1 MIITPQLI
9 FFIAGI
15 AALVVAAILFVIAMT
30 YYTRQDIR
38 GVKNDLAGK
47 ARQGQ
52 RSNAVTRGRTSR
64 RVGAPSNVRPSV
76 NQGAPAN
83 AMQQTPVAAAQNFED
98 DTDTVLD
105 TKLRR
110 VPQNIANVNSYSRD
124 VNDDIPTVVTSV
136 GDYHRQGVKQNQTQN
151 DADVPTLVEEN
162 EEELPTQVEK
172 TAAAEASSF
181 VVTKSILAIHS
192 NEIITAG

>member
-30 YYTRQDIR
+30 YYSRQDIR

-52 RSNAVTRGRTSR
+52 RGASTVRRTTRSTRASR
-64 RVGAPSNVRPSV
+64 NTQRSVVDDARRGNVYEPTGGMS
-76 NQGAPAN
+76 
-83 AMQQTPVAAAQNFED
+83 QQPED
-98 DTDTVLD
+98 DMDTILD
-105 TKLRR
+105 TRLRQ
-110 VPQNIANVNSYSRD
+110 VPQGMGGVSSYNQSI
-124 VNDDIPTVVTSV
+124 NDDIPTVVTFL
-136 GDYHRQGVKQNQTQN
+136 GDYHNGEVSKQSEN
-151 DADVPTLVEEN
+151 DANAPTLVEEN
-162 EEELPTQVEK
+162 EEDLPTQVDQ
-172 TAAAEASSF
+172 ANAVDASSF